1 MMVSKALFNIFGLIG
16 LGFLVI
22 ALIFGITTQLFISQ
36 ASVAQGTVIG
46 AASPDSGR
54 RSSALIRF
62 STSDGQVVQFNSPVQ
77 SNPPEFHLGQ
87 TVRVYYNLSDPQS
100 SARPDSWLSLWFWTG
115 LAGLL
120 GLVFG
125 LVGAGFFSAW
135 YLNYRKQKWL
145 QRHGQRLTAVIT
157 AIRQNTHV
165 RNRGK
170 SPYVIEARPREPRK
184 GVNYFK
190 SGNLWDNPAP
200 LIPGDE
206 ISVLIDPRNA
216 RRYLVEITGDGAEN
230 GERGM

>member
-170 SPYVIEARPREPRK
+170 SPYIIEARPREPLK

-190 SGNLWDNPAP
+190 SGNLWANPAP
-200 LIPGDE
+200 FIPGGE

-216 RRYLVEITGDGAEN
+216 RRYHVEIAED
-230 GERGM
+230 